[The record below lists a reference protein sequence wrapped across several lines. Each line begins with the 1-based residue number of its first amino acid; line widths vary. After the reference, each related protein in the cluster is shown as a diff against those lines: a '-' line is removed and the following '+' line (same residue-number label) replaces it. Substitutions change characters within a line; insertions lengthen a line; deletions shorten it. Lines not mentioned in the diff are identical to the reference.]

1 MATLVMPYAQ
11 VTAGAA
17 AEKHVFPE
25 VTAGASNTLV
35 AELYVQPA
43 PGNYGNIHVYDVATN
58 IILKSL
64 YPPPANGKSEEW
76 ILKAG
81 DGEEDGIDPSRYGV
95 LFDHAGDKWN
105 AYAVVR

>member
-1 MATLVMPYAQ
+1 MATVVFPYPQ
-11 VTAGAA
+11 VTAGAS
-17 AEKHVFPE
+17 AEQHVF
-25 VTAGASNTLV
+25 TAVMTGATKTFV
-35 AELYVQPA
+35 AELHAQPA
-43 PGNYGNIHVYDVATN
+43 PGNYASIHVYDVGTG

-64 YPPPANGKSEEW
+64 YPPPANGKGEEW

-81 DGEEDGIDPSRYGV
+81 SGDEDGIDPTQFGV